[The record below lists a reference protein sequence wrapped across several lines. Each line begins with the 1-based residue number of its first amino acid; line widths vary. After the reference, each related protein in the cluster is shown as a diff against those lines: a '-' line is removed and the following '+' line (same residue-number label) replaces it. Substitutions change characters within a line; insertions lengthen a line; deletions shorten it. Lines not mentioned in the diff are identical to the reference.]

1 MSRDAAPPDYSIAVV
16 LRTLD
21 LLEAIGKADA
31 PVSLTDLARQVG
43 ATKSAAY
50 RILANLE
57 TRGYVVKD
65 AATARYQLGLRLAH
79 LGQRSLGMFDLRRA
93 ARATLEQLHQ
103 QFHETVN
110 LGVLEQGEVVYIDM
124 IESDQGLRMA
134 ASVGAKDH
142 AHTTALGK
150 AILAFLPQ
158 ESLATLLGQPL
169 AAQTARSLTEP
180 VQLREALQAIK
191 RSGVSEDQGENE
203 PGARCF
209 GAPVFDH
216 TGKVIAAIS
225 VSGPESRID
234 DDRAIM
240 IQRAVRDAGLE
251 ITRRNGGRLLEG
263 LA

>member
-1 MSRDAAPPDYSIAVV
+1 MTRDAAPPDYSIAVV

-21 LLEAIGKADA
+21 LLEAIGEADA

-79 LGQRSLGMFDLRRA
+79 LGQRSLGMFDLRQA

-134 ASVGAKDH
+134 ARVGAKDH
-142 AHTTALGK
+142 VHATALGK
-150 AILAFLPQ
+150 AILAFLPP
-158 ESLATLLGQPL
+158 EKLTPLLQKPL
-169 AAQTARSLTEP
+169 AAQTDRSLTDPSRLEE
-180 VQLREALQAIK
+180 VLHVIREL
-191 RSGVSEDQGENE
+191 GVAEDRGENE

-209 GAPVFDH
+209 GAPIFDH
-216 TGKVIAAIS
+216 TGVVIAAIS
-225 VSGPESRID
+225 VSGPESRVD
-234 DDRAIM
+234 DGRANVIKAAVRGAAVE
-240 IQRAVRDAGLE
+240 ITKRVGGRAVVDRE
-251 ITRRNGGRLLEG
+251 
-263 LA
+263 